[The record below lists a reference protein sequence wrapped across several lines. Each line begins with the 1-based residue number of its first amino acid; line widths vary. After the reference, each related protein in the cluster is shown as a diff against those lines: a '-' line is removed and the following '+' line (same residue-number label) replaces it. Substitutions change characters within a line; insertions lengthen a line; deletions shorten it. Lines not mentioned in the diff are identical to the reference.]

1 MRIGVPLE
9 KTLCVVIDVGGG
21 VVTGG
26 GSLETDGEL
35 ESNGGVSGSTGSP
48 SSTLITGDD
57 GLVTPLIGATAS
69 PAANGIESSATTSV
83 HGEAGRLIIF
93 SYSIVY
99 VNKVL

>member
-1 MRIGVPLE
+1 M
-9 KTLCVVIDVGGG
+9 
-21 VVTGG
+21 TGG
-26 GSLETDGEL
+26 GSLETNGEL
-35 ESNGGVSGSTGSP
+35 ESNGGVPGNTGS
-48 SSTLITGDD
+48 GDE